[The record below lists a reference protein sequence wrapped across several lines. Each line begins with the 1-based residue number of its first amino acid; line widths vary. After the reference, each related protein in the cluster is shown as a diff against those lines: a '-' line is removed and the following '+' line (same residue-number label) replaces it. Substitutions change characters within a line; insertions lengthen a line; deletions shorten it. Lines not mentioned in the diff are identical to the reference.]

1 MDANKDSRNSRSIPE
16 QGVPLISVIMPCYNA
31 ATYLQEAVASVF
43 KQSIKGVELIVI
55 DDGSTDESLQLLSTL
70 QASHSQLTVLQ
81 QENSGPYPARNRGL
95 KAARG
100 QYIAFLDA
108 DDYWA
113 EDCLEK
119 LYAGLKAS
127 GADLSYCGW
136 QNIMEAGENGTPH
149 VPPAYEK
156 EDMFQHFLQGCPW
169 PIHAALVKREL
180 VDQAGGFSTRCF
192 SSMDYDFWLR
202 LSALSQNIVRV
213 PEVLA
218 FYRWHDQGQISATKW
233 RQVLDAWS
241 VRKEFIAANPS
252 LVAHLS
258 ADTLNG
264 LINEPLTRQAYEAFW
279 KRDLVSAQKL
289 FRVIL
294 KEGLWERNDLKY
306 IIPSLLP
313 IGIFS
318 WLVKERNCL

>member
-1 MDANKDSRNSRSIPE
+1 MDANKDSRNSGPIPE
-16 QGVPLISVIMPCYNA
+16 QGTPLISVIMPCYNA
-31 ATYLQEAVASVF
+31 VTYLPEAVASVF
-43 KQSIKGVELIVI
+43 KQSIKNVELIVI
-55 DDGSTDESLQLLSTL
+55 DDGSTDQSLQLLSTL
-70 QASHSQLTVLQ
+70 QKSHSQLTVLQ
-81 QENSGPYPARNRGL
+81 QANSGPYPARNRGL
-95 KAARG
+95 KVARG

-119 LYAGLKAS
+119 LYAALSAAN
-127 GADLSYCGW
+127 ADLSYCGW
-136 QNIMEAGENGTPH
+136 QNIVAAGDNGAPH

-169 PIHAALVKREL
+169 PIHAALVKRTL

-233 RQVLDAWS
+233 RQVLDARS
-241 VRKEFIAANPS
+241 VRKEFIAANPE
-252 LVAHLS
+252 LVDHLS
-258 ADTLNG
+258 ADTLSR
-264 LINEPLTRQAYEAFW
+264 LINEALTRQAYEAFW

-294 KEGLWERNDLKY
+294 KEGLWKRNDLKY

-313 IGIFS
+313 LSLFQR
-318 WLVKERNCL
+318 LVRHR

>member
-1 MDANKDSRNSRSIPE
+1 MDVNKDSRNSSTKTE

-31 ATYLQEAVASVF
+31 ATYLSEAVASVF
-43 KQSIKGVELIVI
+43 KQSIKNVELIVV
-55 DDGSTDESLQLLSTL
+55 DDGSTDQSLQLLSSL
-70 QASHSQLTVLQ
+70 QKSYSQLTVLQ

-95 KAARG
+95 EVARG
-100 QYIAFLDA
+100 QYFAFLDA

-119 LYAGLKAS
+119 LYAGLNAS
-127 GADLSYCGW
+127 NADLSYCGW
-136 QNIMEAGENGTPH
+136 QNIMEAGDNGVPH

-156 EDMFQHFLQGCPW
+156 EDIFKHFLQGCPW

-180 VDQAGGFSTRCF
+180 VGQARGFSTRCF

-258 ADTLNG
+258 ADTLTS

-289 FRVIL
+289 FRTIF
-294 KEGLWERNDLKY
+294 KENCWNKGDLKY

-313 IGIFS
+313 LPLFQR
-318 WLVKERNCL
+318 LVGHR

>member
-1 MDANKDSRNSRSIPE
+1 MDTNKNNRNGHLISE
-16 QGVPLISVIMPCYNA
+16 QDMPLISVIMPCYNA
-31 ATYLQEAVASVF
+31 AAYLQEAVASVF
-43 KQSIKGVELIVI
+43 KQGIKDIELIVI
-55 DDGSTDESLQLLSTL
+55 DDGSTDQSLQLLSAL
-70 QASHSQLTVLQ
+70 QSQYPQLTVLQ
-81 QENSGPYPARNRGL
+81 QSNTGPYPARNRGL

-113 EDCLEK
+113 DDCLEK
-119 LYAGLKAS
+119 LYTELRSS

-136 QNIMEAGENGTPH
+136 QNIMQAGDNSLPY

-156 EDMFQHFLQGCPW
+156 EDMFQHLLKGCPW
-169 PIHAALVKREL
+169 PIHAALVKRTLIE
-180 VDQAGGFSTRCF
+180 QAGGFSTRCF

-202 LSALSQNIVRV
+202 LAVISQRIIRV

-233 RQVLDAWS
+233 RQVLDARS
-241 VRKEFIAANPS
+241 VRQEFIATNPS

-258 ADTLNG
+258 VDTLSG
-264 LINEPLTRQAYEAFW
+264 LINEPLTRQAYDAFW

-289 FRVIL
+289 FRAIL
-294 KEGLWERNDLKY
+294 KENCWNRRDLKY
-306 IIPSLLP
+306 IILSLLP
-313 IGIFS
+313 LSLFQRLI
-318 WLVKERNCL
+318 RHR